1 MVLAEHTVC
10 VHNIFQGD
18 SGFWRVKTQKSIVAQ
33 ARVHPGFGGLKI
45 VQCRGSLY
53 EKNHKI
59 TYANLGVKLFVV

>member
-33 ARVHPGFGGLKI
+33 SRVHPGF

-59 TYANLGVKLFVV
+59 TYANLGVKLFAV